1 MGKWKLLFS
10 RGSGGWSPPTEGT
23 AIKMGLPIGQLY
35 DLDTDPKESNNLHSK
50 HPKVVERLT
59 AVFRQF
65 VENGRSTPGPKQA
78 NHHGTHWETVHWPN

>member
-1 MGKWKLLFS
+1 MMICLL
-10 RGSGGWSPPTEGT
+10 GSGCASSVFHKLAKNCGK
-23 AIKMGLPIGQLY
+23 AFY

-50 HPKVVERLT
+50 HPEIVEQLT

-78 NHHGTHWETVHWPN
+78 NHHGTHWETIPWPKEK